1 MSDNVTQRFSNR
13 VEAYVRARPGYPA
26 EVVETLQREAGLPEG
41 ATVADLGSGT
51 GISAE
56 LFLRRGYQVLAIEPN
71 AAMRQAAEER
81 LGGLPGFTSLDATA
95 EATGLPDASIDL
107 VLAAQAFHWFD
118 QPAARREFTR
128 ILRPG
133 GAVALLW
140 NSRLTDA
147 TPFLQDYE
155 ALLQQFGTDY
165 QQVNHQ
171 QLDETA
177 LNTFFAPRTVQRRV
191 FPNTQQLDRDGLRSR
206 LLSSSYVPPADD
218 PRSRPMLA
226 RLNEIFTRHAENGLV
241 ELQYRTE
248 LSWVRW

>member
-1 MSDNVTQRFSNR
+1 MPENVTQRFSNR
-13 VEAYVRARPGYPA
+13 VDNYVRARPGYPA
-26 EVVETLQREAGLPEG
+26 DVVETLQREAGLAAG

-51 GISAE
+51 GISSE
-56 LFLRRGYQVLAIEPN
+56 LFLRRGCRVLAIEPN

-81 LGGLPGFTSLDATA
+81 LSGLPGFTSIDATA
-95 EATGLPDASIDL
+95 EATGLPDASVDL

-118 QPAARREFTR
+118 QPAAKREFTR

-133 GAVALLW
+133 GTVALLW

-155 ALLQQFGTDY
+155 ALLQEFGTDY

-177 LNTFFAPRTVQRRV
+177 VNAFFAPRTVQRRV
-191 FPNTQQLDRDGLRSR
+191 FPNAQRLDQDGLRSR
-206 LLSSSYVPPADD
+206 LLSSSYVPSADD
-218 PRSRPMLA
+218 PRSVPMLA
-226 RLNEIFTRHAENGLV
+226 RLDEIFARRAENGLV

-248 LSWVRW
+248 LSFARW